1 MQMGTDIYLHAER
14 RVGNGW
20 EYCGE
25 LEELEIRNYEFF
37 AILANVR
44 NPIRSTQP
52 YMYISLPRGFPN
64 DMSDGLRKDS
74 LLFDGHDP
82 GWITL
87 RELLD
92 FDWDGKTMLRSA
104 IVDSAL
110 AHLFGDGKQKF
121 PKEITGAY
129 TLANAGPG
137 PRVSWIDTYREAAGS
152 NFLKSLLDKLAEFG
166 VPEDVRIV
174 FSFDS

>member
-1 MQMGTDIYLHAER
+1 MGTDIYLHAER
-14 RVGNGW
+14 MVGIGW

-25 LEELEIRNYEFF
+25 LEDMEIRNYEFF

-44 NPIRSTQP
+44 NPIRSKQP
-52 YMYISLPRGFPN
+52 YNFISLPRGFPG
-64 DMSDGLRKDS
+64 DMSQELRKDS
-74 LLFDGHDP
+74 LLLGGHDP

-104 IVDSAL
+104 IVDPAY
-110 AHLFGDGKQKF
+110 AHLFGDGNQKF

-129 TLANAGPG
+129 GLAHAGLG
-137 PRVSWIDTYREAAGS
+137 PRVTWIATYREAAGRG
-152 NFLKSLLDKLAEFG
+152 FLKGLLDKLKQFG
-166 VPEDVRIV
+166 RPDDVRII